1 MKPHALTTVLASLL
15 ACAGQAAITDQL
27 VTHLTFDN
35 TLEDASGKAH
45 HGTAVGTIGYG
56 TGAVGGGAVKLS
68 FKKDGTAFNYVTLG
82 APADLNFGTDT
93 DFTISLWVKFSDFI
107 FDPPLISNKDWL
119 SGQYQGWMIA
129 TGTDGRLQCPGPAEG
144 LRRSGEH
151 PEQWP
156 VASRGD
162 DRAAGRR
169 SGDLSGWRGRG

>member
-107 FDPPLISNKDWL
+107 FDPPLISKSYWHRRSTPVEL
-119 SGQYQGWMIA
+119 
-129 TGTDGRLQCPGPAEG
+129 RRRPGPAEG